1 MVTLLRTSGILVLV
15 AAVLWMVLSE
25 MVLGEGRGSQVR
37 FLLGA
42 GGLLVAASFA
52 VSMITRVSSKMA
64 GKRCPRCGKPVQ
76 QGHIYCADHMKEAVN
91 QFRDAQ
97 RKKGDL
103 G

>member
-1 MVTLLRTSGILVLV
+1 MITLLRTSGILFLM

-25 MVLGEGRGSQVR
+25 VVLGEGRGSQVR
-37 FLLGA
+37 FLLGTGVA
-42 GGLLVAASFA
+42 LLAASLA
-52 VSMITRVSSKMA
+52 VSMISRVSSKMA

-76 QGHIYCADHMKEAVN
+76 QGHTYCADHMKEAVN

>member
-1 MVTLLRTSGILVLV
+1 MITLLRTAGILLL
-15 AAVLWMVLSE
+15 AAALLWMVLSE

-42 GGLLVAASFA
+42 GVLLVAASFA
-52 VSMITRVSSKMA
+52 VSMISRVTTKMA

-76 QGHIYCADHMKEAVN
+76 QGHIYCADHLKEAVN

>member
-1 MVTLLRTSGILVLV
+1 MVTLLRTSGILLL
-15 AAVLWMVLSE
+15 AGALLWMVLSE
-25 MVLGEGRGSQVR
+25 VVLGEGRGAQVR
-37 FLLGA
+37 FMLGA
-42 GGLLVAASFA
+42 GILLLAASFA
-52 VSMITRVSSKMA
+52 VSMVSRVTSKMS

-76 QGHIYCADHMKEAVN
+76 QGHIYCPDHLKEAVN

>member
-1 MVTLLRTSGILVLV
+1 MVTLLRTSGILVLG
-15 AAVLWMVLSE
+15 AALLWMIISE

-42 GGLLVAASFA
+42 GALLIGASFA

-64 GKRCPRCGKPVQ
+64 GKRCPRCGKSVQ

>member
-15 AAVLWMVLSE
+15 GAVLWMVISE

-42 GGLLVAASFA
+42 GVLLLASSFA
-52 VSMITRVSSKMA
+52 VSMFTRVSSKMA

-76 QGHIYCADHMKEAVN
+76 QGHIYCADHLKEAVN

>member
-1 MVTLLRTSGILVLV
+1 M
-15 AAVLWMVLSE
+15 AAALLWMVLSE

-42 GGLLVAASFA
+42 GVLLLVASVAA
-52 VSMITRVSSKMA
+52 SMISRVTSKIA

-76 QGHIYCADHMKEAVN
+76 QGHIYCADHLKEAVN

-97 RKKGDL
+97 RSKGDL